1 MSPVPLPLPNS
12 MQLHLHPNTVTS
24 PYFTET
30 GGRWIGLRI
39 FVTGALMDCIQ
50 KCKRVIIKN

>member
-1 MSPVPLPLPNS
+1 MSPVPLPFPNS

-24 PYFTET
+24 PYYIET

-39 FVTGALMDCIQ
+39 FVTDC
-50 KCKRVIIKN
+50 RRLNFDLLL